1 MSLTNKFNKLTIE
14 PETQMPEQNTDINME
29 VAGTPA
35 PSQKKMAGQKPS
47 TEVYDTELLEFVK
60 EYYESARE
68 KERLRVLSLD
78 DEYLFDRML
87 AMGKDHIDR
96 QIGQGLVGVMKG
108 PDRILSDLDDPT
120 VYLEMYYKHGEWAL
134 REGYSSFIKEAM
146 EDLERKMGEDAWNE
160 LSREEQMDAVLE
172 QSEED
177 VQEQRGWG
185 VVTTISGMQHYN
197 ELHRGG

>member
-35 PSQKKMAGQKPS
+35 PSQKKTAGQKPS
-47 TEVYDTELLEFVK
+47 TEVYNTELLEFVK

-87 AMGKDHIDR
+87 AMGTNSDWHIGRCSLIDVIANAQVR
-96 QIGQGLVGVMKG
+96 IALIGK
-108 PDRILSDLDDPT
+108 
-120 VYLEMYYKHGEWAL
+120 
-134 REGYSSFIKEAM
+134 
-146 EDLERKMGEDAWNE
+146 
-160 LSREEQMDAVLE
+160 
-172 QSEED
+172 
-177 VQEQRGWG
+177 
-185 VVTTISGMQHYN
+185 
-197 ELHRGG
+197 